1 MEIVFVNDFEIR
13 LLSWSLSKKAKVRRM
28 FLLLQF
34 KVSLCFD
41 CIHLYCSKMRTFLT
55 KFTQSLE
62 FILKKI
68 AMFIWIPC
76 ICSIR
81 MSINSGKGWL
91 SRHYNIIKVTRFY
104 SKLINN
110 NKIINWLVNQLINI
124 LWSYSSQKHLV
135 LNKKKVRIK
144 GIEVLPQIQIF

>member
-1 MEIVFVNDFEIR
+1 MI
-13 LLSWSLSKKAKVRRM
+13 SKLGFWVEACLRKLKSVECFFCYSSKFPCVLIAYTCTAAKWEH
-28 FLLLQF
+28 F
-34 KVSLCFD
+34 C
-41 CIHLYCSKMRTFLT
+41 
-55 KFTQSLE
+55 TQSLE

-68 AMFIWIPC
+68 AMFIWTPC